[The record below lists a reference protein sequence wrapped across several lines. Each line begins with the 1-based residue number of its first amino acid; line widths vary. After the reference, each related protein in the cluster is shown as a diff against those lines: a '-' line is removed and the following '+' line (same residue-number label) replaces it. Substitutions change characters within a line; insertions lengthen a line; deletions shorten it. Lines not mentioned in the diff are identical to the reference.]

1 MDNEKLTSSSPS
13 IVASKKSFKSIL
25 IQKLNTI
32 RKDPKMSLVYLI
44 MGPKKFKKFN
54 QKHSCL
60 HFDFPKNSLEEL
72 MIENSSIHE
81 HLNTLYMLTVEF
93 NLKNIV
99 ELGTQFGNS
108 TIALLYAAKEIEGK
122 VTTIDVD
129 PCVFAR
135 KKITDLNLNSL
146 CTFIQSD
153 DTLIEWSEPID
164 HIFIDSNHSYEHV
177 TKQLKKYEPFLQK
190 NGIITL
196 HDIVMQEFD
205 SNGNPVEKTT
215 KINSVMRAISDYIKD
230 RDDLKF
236 YKYFNCNGL
245 GIIRKH

>member
-1 MDNEKLTSSSPS
+1 MYNEKLTSSSPTT
-13 IVASKKSFKSIL
+13 VTSKKSFKSIL
-25 IQKLNTI
+25 IQKLKIIKN
-32 RKDPKMSLVYLI
+32 DPKMSLVYVIL
-44 MGPKKFKKFN
+44 GPKKFKKFN

-60 HFDFPKNSLEEL
+60 HFDFPNNTLEEL
-72 MIENSSIHE
+72 MIQDSSIHE

-93 NLKNIV
+93 DLKNIV

-108 TIALLYAAKEIEGK
+108 TLALLYAAKEIDGN

-129 PCVFAR
+129 PCVSAR
-135 KKITDLNLNSL
+135 KKIDDLNLNSL

-153 DTLIEWSEPID
+153 DTTIKWSKPID
-164 HIFIDSNHSYEHV
+164 HLFIDSNHSYEHV

-205 SNGNPVEKTT
+205 SKGNPIEKTS
-215 KINSVMRAISDYIKD
+215 KINSVMKAISDYIED